1 MQKFMRWEEKM
12 KLIKEKKWAIVFS
25 LFAMLLWGSAI
36 PLIKTTYIHANIMPD
51 DTGGKILIAGI
62 RFFMAGILTFI
73 YFGLFNKEEVKKENI
88 NIKFILVLAL
98 FQTCLQYMFYYIG
111 LSNTLGSLAAVIQA
125 SNAFITVVISVLLI
139 SEEKFTKRKLSAL
152 LVGSIGIL
160 IINLKG
166 GGGLHFKLSGE
177 GFVLIATTFNALS
190 SVLIRKYGRKLNGFL
205 LTASQFA
212 LGATPLIIIGAITH
226 KSNVN
231 FDFLLFVM
239 LSYGAFISATSF
251 TIWTFVLQTHSSS
264 EFGIYKL
271 FVPIFGTILSII
283 VLGEDLTINIVLGLI
298 FVLTGAIILNK
309 K

>member
-1 MQKFMRWEEKM
+1 M

-160 IINLKG
+160 IINLRG

-239 LSYGAFISATSF
+239 LS
-251 TIWTFVLQTHSSS
+251 
-264 EFGIYKL
+264 
-271 FVPIFGTILSII
+271 LS
-283 VLGEDLTINIVLGLI
+283 LI
-298 FVLTGAIILNK
+298 HI
-309 K
+309 